1 MQGNTTSERLSLIA
15 LFVTLM
21 VTNAWFLVE
30 MLIYH

>member
-1 MQGNTTSERLSLIA
+1 MQDSTYKERLSLIA

>member
-21 VTNAWFLVE
+21 ETNAWFLVE